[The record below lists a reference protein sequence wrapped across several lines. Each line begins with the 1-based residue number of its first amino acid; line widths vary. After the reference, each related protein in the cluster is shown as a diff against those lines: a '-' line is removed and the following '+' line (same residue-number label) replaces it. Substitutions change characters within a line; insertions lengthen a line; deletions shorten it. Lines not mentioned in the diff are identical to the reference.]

1 MKLSENSLIMKS
13 QVALLT
19 EILSSR
25 QTKPQGPG
33 DHDTATYDLHPFGGI
48 MTNPLD
54 KPSINDLC

>member
-1 MKLSENSLIMKS
+1 MKS

-33 DHDTATYDLHPFGGI
+33 DHDTATYDLYPFGGI

-54 KPSINDLC
+54 KLSVNDLC